1 MDKTNHNKKRILIV
15 DDDAALVKTF
25 RAMLMRHGYEV
36 IEASNA
42 LPALFR
48 VVDGAPDLI
57 IADINMPN
65 MNGIELIQQFKA
77 HEDTQD
83 IPVVVVTGSDSEET
97 RKAAFDAG
105 CTGYMTK
112 PIEGEVFLAQI
123 ERILHGNKRK
133 KP

>member
-1 MDKTNHNKKRILIV
+1 MDKTNNKKRILIV

-25 RAMLMRHGYEV
+25 RVMLTRHGYEV

-65 MNGIELIQQFKA
+65 MDGIELIQQFKA
-77 HEDTQD
+77 HQDTQD
-83 IPVVVVTGSDSEET
+83 IPIVVVTGSDSEET

-105 CTGYMTK
+105 CSGYMTK
-112 PIEGEVFLAQI
+112 PIEGGVFLAQI
-123 ERILHGNKRK
+123 ERILHGKGPK

>member
-1 MDKTNHNKKRILIV
+1 MDKTNNKKRILIV
-15 DDDAALVKTF
+15 DDDAALVTTF
-25 RAMLMRHGYEV
+25 RAMLTRHGYEV
-36 IEASNA
+36 IEASYA

-48 VVDGAPDLI
+48 VVDGSPDLI

-77 HEDTQD
+77 HRDTQD

-97 RKAAFDAG
+97 RKAAYDAG

-112 PIEGEVFLAQI
+112 PIEGEVFLAEI
-123 ERILHGNKRK
+123 ERILHGKKRK
-133 KP
+133 NP